1 MSVST
6 TRLLKSILPGNCLWT
21 SLRESEGLKFQ
32 ETIKELKKLY
42 PADDDDDEM
51 ADNPHGLSNA
61 VPESIRKMLPYRGA
75 IEALGSMI
83 WWVVILL
90 LTGTESLMARDRYLH
105 TLNIDKDIL
114 SMKNFNV
121 YDPMKRGEGLVLDG
135 QTLAHI
141 EVSSNYSA
149 CTTGAD
155 ALTSPGSAE
164 QRRYRGRHSPEVA

>member
-1 MSVST
+1 M
-6 TRLLKSILPGNCLWT
+6 PGNCLWT

-83 WWVVILL
+83 WWVLLVTLAGLRGVIDD
-90 LTGTESLMARDRYLH
+90 TYDRYLH
-105 TLNIDKDIL
+105 TRNIDKDIL